1 MWRVSYAVG
10 VLLIG
15 LGLFLAVGSAYGY
28 TQLADQLPRA
38 EQRLA
43 EAEGEQELRWRQVDV
58 ADIEDDMSTNIVT
71 ALVGTALAAGGV
83 GLIVLTRRRR
93 LRAG

>member
-10 VLLIG
+10 VLLVG
-15 LGLFLAVGSAYGY
+15 FGLFLAVGSVYGY
-28 TQLADQLPRA
+28 TQLADMLPRA

-71 ALVGTALAAGGV
+71 ALGGTVLAAGGV
-83 GLIVLTRRRR
+83 ALIAVTRRRR
-93 LRAG
+93 RHAA